1 VSSSCTTIYVDGS
14 ESRGALSAA
23 IDVAYGSLVGEARL
37 RVWVPQ
43 GRTEIIKIETG
54 SNGMLKSE

>member
-1 VSSSCTTIYVDGS
+1 VDGS